1 MLKIWG
7 RISSINVRKAV
18 WAAQE
23 CGVPFERVDAG
34 AAFGMV
40 KTPVFLAKNPNGLIP
55 MMEEEDE
62 QKGFVLW
69 ESNAIVRYLCA
80 SYAPDR
86 LYPQALH
93 ARFDAERWMDWQQT
107 TFNPAG
113 RGAFMQLIRTAPEH
127 RQQAVIDQS
136 VAATE
141 ALLAML
147 DAHLSQRAFMGGDQ
161 FTMADIPLGC
171 ELHRWCGLTLPQA
184 SLTSYAHVKRWYQQL
199 VARPAARGVLDVVL
213 S

>member
-7 RISSINVRKAV
+7 RISSINVRKVV

-34 AAFGMV
+34 AAFGIV
-40 KTPVFLAKNPNGLIP
+40 KTPAYLAKNPNGLIP
-55 MMEEEDE
+55 MMEDEDV
-62 QKGFVLW
+62 VLW

-80 SYAPDR
+80 RYAPDT
-86 LYPQALH
+86 LYPTPLP

-127 RQQAVIDQS
+127 RQQAVVDQS

-141 ALLAML
+141 PLLAML
-147 DAHLSQRAFMGGDQ
+147 NAHLSQREFLCGDQ

-171 ELHRWCGLTLPQA
+171 ELHRWSGLPLPQA
-184 SLTSYAHVKRWYQQL
+184 ALTNHAQVKRWYQQL
-199 VARPAARGVLDVVL
+199 LARPAARGVLDVVL

>member
-40 KTPVFLAKNPNGLIP
+40 KTPEFLAKNPNGLIP

-69 ESNAIVRYLCA
+69 ESNIIVRYLCA
-80 SYAPDR
+80 SHAPDR
-86 LYPQALH
+86 LYPQALR

-136 VAATE
+136 IAATE